1 MASRQSS
8 ADADLLRPVPIDD
21 ESGSSYVGS
30 DDGSAL
36 EAAHGARAPFDGP
49 MQSPEMSEDHP
60 HSPDSQDHNTA
71 PEPVEEPVDRQAE
84 LDAGGETTESPAIT
98 EPLEIM
104 SESQNEH
111 IDGDQ
116 ATIVAREEGAAASSN
131 QSSGDRAETGELPST
146 STAAEPTRVPGLTL
160 LEALN
165 DLTVSPRT
173 ATGTQNELP
182 PLPSYAA
189 EPTSPGSLPTQ
200 RASSQSSRRGDG
212 AASQS
217 TGLLPAQPAHQ
228 ARPSE
233 PQGVRRRPSEFTLPR
248 WQPDAE
254 VTLCPICRTQF
265 SIFVR
270 KHHCRKCGRVVC
282 ASCSPHRIT
291 IPYQYIVRPPGDQAL
306 LRASGIWA
314 EEGAM
319 IDFSNIGGGERVRLC
334 NPCVPDPNTTP
345 PQSQGQP
352 SSHGAPFSPR
362 SAHHRSQS
370 SASVTSYGNPEAS
383 NSGFPFF
390 MTNPPPSAYP
400 RNRSVTVVSRITAQ
414 YIYLARLLT
423 PVQNSN
429 FSRSGHAERDA
440 RTIAPGNVVGR
451 PGYYYH
457 QSTPAGEAF
466 ASSSRQGAV
475 QPRGH
480 ASSYY
485 RAQYGSYPA
494 SSSSAAAM
502 NDRPLPPPPQI
513 PEEDECPVCHRELPS
528 RELPNFEVL
537 RETHINSCITSHSS
551 YSPAP
556 SNPNQQGGHNTPP
569 PRAVRRTG
577 MFPYVATEKDCVDSA
592 ECTICLEEFEEG
604 VPMAR
609 LECLCRFHRS
619 CITAWFVNH
628 PGRCPVHQ
636 HDSFGY

>member
-8 ADADLLRPVPIDD
+8 ADADQRPGPNDD
-21 ESGSSYVGS
+21 ESGSSYAGS
-30 DDGSAL
+30 DNGSAL
-36 EAAHGARAPFDGP
+36 EAAHGARAPFNGP
-49 MQSPEMSEDHP
+49 IQSPQMSEGHP
-60 HSPDSQDHNTA
+60 RSPDDQDHNAA
-71 PEPVEEPVDRQAE
+71 PESADRHAE
-84 LDAGGETTESPAIT
+84 LDAPGETTESPTTT
-98 EPLEIM
+98 EPLGAI

-111 IDGDQ
+111 MDGDQ
-116 ATIVAREEGAAASSN
+116 ATIGVGEAGAATPSN
-131 QSSGDRAETGELPST
+131 QSSGERAEPAELPSA
-146 STAAEPTRVPGLTL
+146 SAAAEPTRVPGLTL

-173 ATGTQNELP
+173 AAGTQNELP

-189 EPTSPGSLPTQ
+189 EPTSPASLVG
-200 RASSQSSRRGDG
+200 RRGSSQSGRRGDSAG
-212 AASQS
+212 SQS
-217 TGLLPAQPAHQ
+217 SGLLPAQPAHQ
-228 ARPSE
+228 TRPSE

-282 ASCSPHRIT
+282 ANCSPHRIT

-306 LRASGIWA
+306 LRASGIWG
-314 EEGAM
+314 EEGTM
-319 IDFSNIGGGERVRLC
+319 VDFSNIGGGERVRLC

-352 SSHGAPFSPR
+352 SAHGPPFSPR
-362 SAHHRSQS
+362 SSHQRSQS

-383 NSGFPFF
+383 GSGFPSFF
-390 MTNPPPSAYP
+390 MMNSPASAYP
-400 RNRSVTVVSRITAQ
+400 RNRSVTVVSSITAQ
-414 YIYLARLLT
+414 YMDLARLLT
-423 PVQNSN
+423 SAQNSN

-440 RTIAPGNVVGR
+440 RTIATGNVVGR

-466 ASSSRQGAV
+466 ASSSRQGSI

-537 RETHINSCITSHSS
+537 REAHINSCITSHSS

>member
-8 ADADLLRPVPIDD
+8 ADVDQRPGPNDD
-21 ESGSSYVGS
+21 ESGSSYAGS
-30 DDGSAL
+30 DNGSAL
-36 EAAHGARAPFDGP
+36 EAAHGARAPFNGP
-49 MQSPEMSEDHP
+49 MLSPQMSEGP
-60 HSPDSQDHNTA
+60 PRSPDDQDHDAA
-71 PEPVEEPVDRQAE
+71 PESADRQAE
-84 LDAGGETTESPAIT
+84 LDAAGETTESPTIT
-98 EPLEIM
+98 EPLGIIP
-104 SESQNEH
+104 ESQNEH
-111 IDGDQ
+111 MDGDQ
-116 ATIVAREEGAAASSN
+116 ETIVVGEAGAATPPN
-131 QSSGDRAETGELPST
+131 QSSGERAEPAELPST
-146 STAAEPTRVPGLTL
+146 SAAAEPTRAPGLTL

-173 ATGTQNELP
+173 AVGTQNELP

-189 EPTSPGSLPTQ
+189 EPTSPASLVG
-200 RASSQSSRRGDG
+200 RRGSSQSGRRGDRP
-212 AASQS
+212 ASQS
-217 TGLLPAQPAHQ
+217 SGLLPAQPAHQ

-282 ASCSPHRIT
+282 ANCSPHRIT

-306 LRASGIWA
+306 LRASGIWD
-314 EEGAM
+314 EEGTM
-319 IDFSNIGGGERVRLC
+319 MDFSNIGGGERVRLC

-352 SSHGAPFSPR
+352 SAHGPPFSPR
-362 SAHHRSQS
+362 SAHQRSQS

-383 NSGFPFF
+383 GSGFSSFF
-390 MTNPPPSAYP
+390 MTNSPASAYP
-400 RNRSVTVVSRITAQ
+400 RNRSVTVSSVRVIPC
-414 YIYLARLLT
+414 IIL
-423 PVQNSN
+423 
-429 FSRSGHAERDA
+429 FSCCYERP
-440 RTIAPGNVVGR
+440 AP
-451 PGYYYH
+451 
-457 QSTPAGEAF
+457 
-466 ASSSRQGAV
+466 
-475 QPRGH
+475 
-480 ASSYY
+480 
-485 RAQYGSYPA
+485 
-494 SSSSAAAM
+494 AA
-502 NDRPLPPPPQI
+502 PPQI

-537 RETHINSCITSHSS
+537 REAHINSCITSHSS